1 MRRTVRFFITFALC
15 SCLCSNVCAEETI
28 GIQHVQQWRAKQ
40 GKADKYMSAQEF
52 DVLYRKV
59 KEKAFKEQQMELI
72 EIGSLDSR
80 FACHQC
86 RRIMEIFKFDD
97 DKLRVLNIMAP
108 HTVDKKNV
116 PMLIDALT
124 FENNKNKAVEI
135 LKRR

>member
-1 MRRTVRFFITFALC
+1 MKGKVRFLVAFVFYC
-15 SCLCSNVCAEETI
+15 CLCCNVFATETVS
-28 GIQHVQQWRAKQ
+28 IQHVQQWHAKQ

-97 DKLRVLNIMAP
+97 DKLRVLDIMAP
-108 HTVDKKNV
+108 HIVDKKNA

-124 FENNKNKAVEI
+124 FESNKNKAVEI
-135 LKRR
+135 LRRR